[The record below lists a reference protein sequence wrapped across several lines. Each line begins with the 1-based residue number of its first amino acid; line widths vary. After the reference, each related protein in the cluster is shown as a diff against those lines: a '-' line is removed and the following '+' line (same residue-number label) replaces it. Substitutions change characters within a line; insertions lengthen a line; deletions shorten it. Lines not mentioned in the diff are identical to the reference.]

1 MALEIIFTENAPK
14 AIGPYSQ
21 AVKANGFVYVSG
33 QIPINPESGDL
44 VKSGIQDEVHQVMKN
59 LKAIVEK
66 SGSSLSKVLKTT
78 IYLKDMNDFDAVNKV
93 YGEYFTE
100 HKPARACVQVAKLP
114 KDVSVEIDAV
124 CIC

>member
-1 MALEIIFTENAPK
+1 MAPEIIFTEHAPK

-33 QIPINPESGDL
+33 QIPINPETGDL
-44 VKSGIQDEVHQVMKN
+44 VKSGIQDEVNQVMKN

-93 YGEYFTE
+93 YGEYFTD

>member
-1 MALEIIFTENAPK
+1 MAPEIIFTENAPK

-21 AVKANGFVYVSG
+21 AVKANGVVYISG
-33 QIPINPESGDL
+33 QIPIDPASGEL
-44 VKSGIQDEVHQVMKN
+44 VKSGIEAEVRQVMKN
-59 LKAIVEK
+59 LSAIIEA
-66 SGSSLSKVLKTT
+66 SGSSLNKVLKAN
-78 IYLKDMNDFDAVNKV
+78 IYLKDMNDFDVVNKV

-100 HKPARACVQVAKLP
+100 HKPARACVQVARLP

>member
-1 MALEIIFTENAPK
+1 MAPEIIFTENAPK

-44 VKSGIQDEVHQVMKN
+44 VKTGIEDEVNQVMKN

-66 SGSSLSKVLKTT
+66 SGSNLSKVLKTT

-93 YGEYFTE
+93 YGEYFTD

>member
-1 MALEIIFTENAPK
+1 MAPEIIFTEHAPK

-33 QIPINPESGDL
+33 QIPINPETGDL
-44 VKSGIQDEVHQVMKN
+44 VKSGIQDEVNQVMKN
-59 LKAIVEK
+59 LKAIIET
-66 SGSSLSKVLKTT
+66 SGSNLSKVLKTT

>member
-1 MALEIIFTENAPK
+1 MAPNIIFTENAPK